1 MYERRGSDLLKSSR
15 QPVGKIAVFL
25 ETLAKFIMMGIAITD
40 WTPTTTSL
48 TGGSLN
54 VIFTPYLGCG
64 PYWLHRL
71 SV

>member
-48 TGGSLN
+48 
-54 VIFTPYLGCG
+54 
-64 PYWLHRL
+64 YWR
-71 SV
+71 